1 MGVIGQRDA
10 SDSSRA
16 FPSAFRRSTTPRGA
30 RRLEP
35 APLRDAMFAD
45 WNGGASTAAAFRVTN
60 FVLDAATRIGGIKL
74 RTARGGT
81 TPLARTANPL
91 PLTQTTGRP
100 SESMR
105 ARPSL
110 LLPHLGGRGIAKT
123 WKAASD
129 REVRNDPNAR

>member
-10 SDSSRA
+10 GDSSHA
-16 FPSAFRRSTTPRGA
+16 FPSAFRRSTTPRVA
-30 RRLEP
+30 